1 MPVDKKAPQEK
12 NGPAGPRLHGDL
24 LTGSLL
30 AFLRNVDAHGYQ
42 LKQRL
47 EDAGLPAFDSGTIY
61 RTLRQLER
69 SGLVSSFWDM
79 SPSGPARR
87 MYSLTKAGEAF
98 LSGWIDVLQNYE
110 RIVQSALKEYERN
123 TPWLRKEA
131 PVHQER
137 KRAARKTKKDGAT

>member
-1 MPVDKKAPQEK
+1 VTEEEPAKQRKK
-12 NGPAGPRLHGDL
+12 NGQPAPRLHGDL

-98 LSGWIDVLQNYE
+98 LSTWIDVLQHYE
-110 RIVQSALKEYERN
+110 KIMQSALKEYERN
-123 TPWLRKEA
+123 TAWLRKEA
-131 PVHQER
+131 APKPARPR
-137 KRAARKTKKDGAT
+137 KRQS